1 MRCSKMR
8 LNELKSYGYRENYG
22 LYMPVTYFS
31 NASRSADLQVLIF
44 AYNSIVI
51 KIVCDT
57 LRSVASTNKYENS
70 VNFLLKELD
79 M

>member
-1 MRCSKMR
+1 MR

-44 AYNSIVI
+44 AYNSVVI
-51 KIVCDT
+51 KI
-57 LRSVASTNKYENS
+57 K
-70 VNFLLKELD
+70 
-79 M
+79 